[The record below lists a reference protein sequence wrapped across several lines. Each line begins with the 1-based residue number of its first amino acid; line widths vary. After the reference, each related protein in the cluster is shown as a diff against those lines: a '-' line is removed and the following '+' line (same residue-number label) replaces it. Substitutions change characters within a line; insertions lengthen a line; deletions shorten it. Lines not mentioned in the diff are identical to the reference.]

1 MLATA
6 AAVAFAVYACS
17 GGAGGTTYVPISNDS
32 ASAVDASSPLSM
44 DNLPPGWDRVP
55 EAMRPHF
62 FSAAEKSGC
71 AMATPQLLAGIA
83 QIESGFNPK
92 AVSSAGAK
100 GVMQIMDNTLAS
112 AGVADPFNPAEAIP
126 GAARV
131 LCAKEKATSKLTK
144 YPTLMRTLAAYNGGE
159 GNVKASGI
167 PASMQRYA
175 ENVIAASKLYEDG
188 TADATAAVLQT
199 TDRKAGVCSPGMGYK
214 AMEAMLKKAF
224 PNVVITSR
232 FRAGSIT
239 SSGKLSYH
247 AQGKAL
253 DIEPTMAI
261 FDWLATKGC
270 PNSTELI
277 FTPAG
282 KRQLWHGKPH
292 VYSGAVAAA
301 HYDHIHWAVK

>member
-1 MLATA
+1 MVVTA
-6 AAVAFAVYACS
+6 AAVAIVVYACAPGS
-17 GGAGGTTYVPISNDS
+17 GGGMTYVPVSGAATGNTNS
-32 ASAVDASSPLSM
+32 GAPLSL

-62 FSAAEKSGC
+62 FTAAEKSGC

-83 QIESGFNPK
+83 QIESEFNPK
-92 AVSSAGAK
+92 AVSPAGAK
-100 GVMQIMDNTLAS
+100 GVMQIMDNTLAA

-131 LCAKEKATSKLTK
+131 LCAKEKATAKLTK
-144 YPTLMRTLAAYNGGE
+144 YPTLVRTLAAYNGGE

-167 PASMQRYA
+167 PVSMQRYA

-188 TADATAAVLQT
+188 TADATVALKT
-199 TDRKAGVCSPGMGYK
+199 LSNAGVCTPGMGYK

-224 PNVVITSR
+224 PNVRITSR

-253 DIEPTMAI
+253 DIEPKMEI

-282 KRQLWHGKPH
+282 RRQLWHGKPH
-292 VYSGAVAAA
+292 VYSGAVASA